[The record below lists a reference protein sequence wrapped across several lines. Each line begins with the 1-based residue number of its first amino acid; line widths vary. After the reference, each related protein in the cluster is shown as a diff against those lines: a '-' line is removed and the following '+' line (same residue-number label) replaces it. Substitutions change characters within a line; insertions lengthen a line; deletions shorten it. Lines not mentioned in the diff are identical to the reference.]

1 MADNLSKQNRTLKI
15 LIVCSIMVILFLIL
29 VNGVAGYLL
38 YTENMEKE
46 ALKKQLQDI
55 KTIKPSE

>member
-29 VNGVAGYLL
+29 LNGVAGYLL